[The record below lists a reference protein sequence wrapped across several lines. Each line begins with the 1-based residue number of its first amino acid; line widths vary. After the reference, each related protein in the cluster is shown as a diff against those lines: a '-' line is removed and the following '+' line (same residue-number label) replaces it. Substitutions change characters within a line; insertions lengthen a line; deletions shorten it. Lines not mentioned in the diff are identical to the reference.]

1 MGVPPFLVI
10 GLTTRWYPFSFPDTR
25 YDTLSAKKE
34 PLPPKN
40 KKDTIKGRVRT
51 MVEKPER
58 RETIRVRSLNFIN
71 IDTGKENPVTYGL
84 GRTLELNVEGATLEI
99 ADKLSVGVF
108 IEVELAMGDVITT
121 LKGEVKNVQPSA
133 SESGLYRVGIQFL
146 KPNTVH
152 LE

>member
-1 MGVPPFLVI
+1 
-10 GLTTRWYPFSFPDTR
+10 
-25 YDTLSAKKE
+25 
-34 PLPPKN
+34 
-40 KKDTIKGRVRT
+40 

-58 RETIRVRSLNFIN
+58 RKAIRVRSLNFIN
-71 IDTGKENPVTYGL
+71 IDSGKENPVTYGL
-84 GRTLELNVEGATLEI
+84 GRTLELNVEGATLEV
-99 ADKLSVGVF
+99 ADKLSIGVF